1 MREIYRPSSELDIE
15 TKRRV
20 LVDYF
25 EKHAEV
31 QNLEKG
37 YIYAPWV
44 NLEIDPV
51 LQGIAADLVASHFK
65 DKRIDIV
72 SGIPQYGVPFSAA
85 IAERIETVKLIT
97 SRKGLIYPPIF
108 GNEVIV
114 TDTSVSFTTG
124 EKGFSFV
131 FPSIIRQRVAEG
143 KNHLLLVDDF
153 CAKGDSA
160 RAIIP
165 SLQILGIEVSYAV
178 YVAKIFQGGLGKIR
192 QLGVDAYAVINIEAL
207 TPDKKIITRK

>member
-1 MREIYRPSSELDIE
+1 MREIYEKSPELDQE
-15 TKRRV
+15 GKRQF
-20 LVDYF
+20 LIDYF
-25 EKHAEV
+25 RNHAIV
-31 QNLEKG
+31 NNLERG
-37 YIYAPWV
+37 YVYAPWV
-44 NLEIDPV
+44 NLEIV
-51 LQGIAADLVASHFK
+51 LGLQGFAADLVASHFK
-65 DKRIDIV
+65 NKRVDIV
-72 SGIPQYGVPFSAA
+72 SGIPQYGVPFSTA
-85 IAERIETVKLIT
+85 IAERIETAKLIT
-97 SRKGLIYPPIF
+97 PRKGLIYPPIF

-160 RAIIP
+160 CAIIP

-178 YVAKIFQGGLGKIR
+178 YVAKIFQGGLEKIR
-192 QLGVDAYAVINIEAL
+192 KLGVDAYAVINIEAL
-207 TPDKKIITRK
+207 TPDKKIIII